1 MNIKPLLAL
10 CRASN
15 LPTVWMNVLAA
26 ALLSDIDTPGSQIAM
41 LALALSCFYCG
52 GMAMNDLCDL
62 SFDRIHQPYRPIVA
76 GRLSR
81 MAAQATMGLL
91 FLTGFSLLATAPS
104 SSGLMGGIGLLGVIW
119 IYNTFHKQHRAAVF
133 VMGAARLMVYI
144 VTALSIT
151 GDIKA
156 AVWLAATVQTI
167 YVVVLTVVAR
177 AEHLTASGRYG
188 WPVVPWM
195 IAVMPIVDGAVLAF
209 LESPV
214 WLFAGVIATALTR
227 LGQRYV
233 RGD

>member
-26 ALLSDIDTPGSQIAM
+26 ALLSDPGATVSQIVT

-62 SFDRIHQPYRPIVA
+62 TFDRVHQPYRPIVA

-81 MAAQATMGLL
+81 AAAQAAMGLL
-91 FLTGFSLLATAPS
+91 FLTGYALLATAPS
-104 SSGLMGGIGLLGVIW
+104 SSGLVGGLGLLGVIW
-119 IYNTFHKQHRAAVF
+119 IYNAFHKQHRAAVF
-133 VMGAARLMVYI
+133 VMGVARLMVYV
-144 VTALSIT
+144 VTALSLT
-151 GDIKA
+151 GDINA

-177 AEHLTASGRYG
+177 AEHLTPSGRYG
-188 WPVVPWM
+188 WPIIPWM
-195 IAVMPIVDGAVLAF
+195 IALMPLVDGAVLAF
-209 LESPV
+209 LLSPI